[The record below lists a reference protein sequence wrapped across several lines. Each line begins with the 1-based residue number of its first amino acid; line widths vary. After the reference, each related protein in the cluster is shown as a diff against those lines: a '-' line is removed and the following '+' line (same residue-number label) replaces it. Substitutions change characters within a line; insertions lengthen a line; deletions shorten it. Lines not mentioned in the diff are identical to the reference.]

1 MFRFF
6 WGAMALVVSTLAAAE
21 GAQGVEGIWRTED
34 NDDGAHLQVT
44 FGPCESDA
52 AKTCGLITAAITKE
66 GESVPYEAVGKLMIW
81 DMVSDDGVSFSGGTL
96 WDPEKDKTVK
106 SKLEVKGDD
115 LKVVGCVAFIC
126 LGQTWTRLE

>member
-1 MFRFF
+1 
-6 WGAMALVVSTLAAAE
+6 
-21 GAQGVEGIWRTED
+21 
-34 NDDGAHLQVT
+34 
-44 FGPCESDA
+44 
-52 AKTCGLITAAITKE
+52 
-66 GESVPYEAVGKLMIW
+66 MIW
-81 DMVSDDGVSFSGGTL
+81 DMETDDGVSFSGGTL